1 MGPVGHS
8 MRRIEERGQALV
20 ADRLRAL
27 LQIRPAVM
35 IAVELGEVEEHER
48 PLVGLLA
55 SACVGNPQARGFRPR
70 KPGWPGDW
78 RVRARTRRADCR
90 KHAYGAWF

>member
-1 MGPVGHS
+1 

-55 SACVGNPQARGFRPR
+55 SACVGNPQARGFRLGRPR
-70 KPGWPGDW
+70 WSGYWQ
-78 RVRARTRRADCR
+78 VRERALPPDGM
-90 KHAYGAWF
+90 KNSYGAWL